1 MVVGWGE
8 NLRERERERE
18 RARERNTFFKLERW
32 ITTKIKDMWVTIIL
46 ASCRPLSK
54 KKKKVHR
61 QSRW

>member
-1 MVVGWGE
+1 MVLGCQE
-8 NLRERERERE
+8 NLWERERERH
-18 RARERNTFFKLERW
+18 THFFKLERY
-32 ITTKIKDMWVTIIL
+32 ITTKTKDMWVTIIL

>member
-1 MVVGWGE
+1 MVLGC
-8 NLRERERERE
+8 RERERERE
-18 RARERNTFFKLERW
+18 RETLFFKLERY

-54 KKKKVHR
+54 KKKKVHC